1 MDASIVICTHNRS
14 ALLRHALRHLLA
26 QNIGQLRAELIVV
39 DNNSDDD
46 TVEVVGQF
54 TPLGPM
60 ELRYS
65 FEAAQGISFARNT
78 GVALARGRI
87 VAFTDD
93 DVQVEPDWLARLVAT
108 FAAHPDVDCI
118 GGKVL
123 PVWPVPPPRWLTTDH
138 WAPLAVL
145 DYGSQP
151 LRLGP
156 DDPRCLIGANF
167 ALRREVLTQLGGFSP
182 VVQRVKDGI
191 GSLEDHE
198 LLARLWNRG
207 GRALYLPDL
216 VVKSPV
222 DLSRLEKTY
231 HRRWHRGHGHFHA
244 LMGTSA
250 VERSNAGRL
259 FGVPAHLYRQFLI
272 DAVEWLRLVVTGEL
286 DLAFVHETRMQFFR
300 GFFETRCRQYLAH
313 TSRRA
318 VGGIAAFA
326 RALHRRVRAPMVEA
340 LHRADDRLTSLRG
353 RPRQVMFEAAN
364 PMLFNVFRPVYARLS
379 ADPRIAIT
387 LVPHGREFGAADIF
401 AGASGRDR
409 IVPARLAAWMK
420 PDVYINTDLW
430 SMTWLRR
437 RTRRVHLF
445 HGVAGKYGLDAPVE
459 LAAAVRG
466 FDRILFPNRDRL
478 ERYIAA
484 GLVDAGGSVAM
495 LTGYP
500 KADCL
505 VDGSLDRDA
514 IAARLRLDPTR
525 STVIY
530 APTWSEHS
538 SLNTVGEQVITALTD
553 AGFNVIVKL
562 HACSY
567 TARGSGGIDWRA
579 RLRPYME
586 RPNLRV
592 VDDVDAS
599 PYLVVSDLLVTDHS
613 TVGFEFMV
621 LDRPVVVLHEPSLIE
636 HARIDPAKV
645 ARLQGAARVVHDCRH
660 VCEAVREELRWPER
674 LSGARRQAANELF
687 HGYGHAT
694 ERATAVIYELLEL
707 SARPVGAEVAS
718 VAGEGRAPF
727 NGIQI

>member
-1 MDASIVICTHNRS
+1 VDISIIVCTHNRS
-14 ALLRHALRHLLA
+14 ALLQSALTHLVA
-26 QNIGQLRAELIVV
+26 QTGASVETEIIVV
-39 DNNSDDD
+39 DNNSTDD
-46 TVEVVGQF
+46 TAEVVGQIVNAAQ
-54 TPLGPM
+54 M
-60 ELRYS
+60 EVRYR
-65 FEAAQGISFARNT
+65 FEASQGISFARNS
-78 GVALARGRI
+78 GLAVARGSI

-93 DVQVEPDWLARLVAT
+93 DIEVEPDWVARIVAA
-108 FAAHPDVDCI
+108 FAAHPDIDCV

-123 PVWPVPPPRWLTTDH
+123 PAWPAQPPAWLTRDH
-138 WAPLAVL
+138 WPPLAIL
-145 DYGSQP
+145 DYGDAP
-151 LRLGP
+151 RTLDRT
-156 DDPRCLIGANF
+156 DPRCLVGANVAF
-167 ALRREVLTQLGGFSP
+167 RREAIDRLGGFSP
-182 VVQRVKDGI
+182 AVQRVKDGI
-191 GSLEDHE
+191 GSIEDHE
-198 LLARLWNRG
+198 FLTRLWNAG
-207 GRALYLPDL
+207 GRARYVPEI
-216 VVKSPV
+216 VVMAPV
-222 DLSRLEKTY
+222 DPARLHKRY
-231 HRRWHRGHGHFHA
+231 HRRWHFGHGHFYA
-244 LMGTSA
+244 LLRAPNIEQSA
-250 VERSNAGRL
+250 AGRL
-259 FGVPAHLYRQFLI
+259 FDVPGNLYRQFLI
-272 DAVEWLRLVVTGEL
+272 DAVVWLRLILTGHL
-286 DLAFVHETRMQFFR
+286 DRAFANETRMRFFW
-300 GFFETRCRQYLAH
+300 GFFETRRRQHLHASAGAVARIGAL
-313 TSRRA
+313 SR
-318 VGGIAAFA
+318 G
-326 RALHRRVRAPMVEA
+326 LHRQVRAPVVEA
-340 LHRADDRLTSLRG
+340 LHRADDRFTSLRG
-353 RPRQVMFEAAN
+353 LPRHVMFEAAN

-387 LVPHGREFGAADIF
+387 LVPYGREFGAAEIF

-409 IVPARLAAWMK
+409 IVPPRLAAWMK

-430 SMTWLRR
+430 SMTWLHR

-459 LAAAVRG
+459 LAAAVRT

-484 GLVDAGGSVAM
+484 GLVDAGGRVAV

-500 KADCL
+500 KVDCL

-538 SLNTVGEQVITALTD
+538 SLNTVGEQVMTALTD

-567 TARGSGGIDWRA
+567 TVRGSGGIDWRA
-579 RLRPYME
+579 RLRPLAA

-636 HARIDPAKV
+636 HARINPAKV
-645 ARLQGAARVVHDCRH
+645 ARLQDAARVVHDWRH

-674 LSGARRQAANELF
+674 LSGARRQAAHEVF

-694 ERATAVIYELLEL
+694 ERATAVIYELLQL
-707 SARPVGAEVAS
+707 SARPIGAEVAS
-718 VAGEGRAPF
+718 VAQAG
-727 NGIQI
+727 